1 MGTCPGVPWVGPAW
15 CGASRGCFGDVVV
28 VYVPQWPNTCDTCS
42 YRCIPT
48 NTCDTCS
55 YIIHTYGYLLVPSHT
70 RLQYTDRAQHTD
82 KILTYSYIYMQIVV
96 NSYSEVSVP
105 KIDAYTYTYIQYLHI
120 PTMQIPTNTYV
131 DRYWIC
137 MYVQVWRRYHV
148 GILALFWKYWYVL

>member
-15 CGASRGCFGDVVV
+15 CGASRECFGDVVV
-28 VYVPQWPNTCDTCS
+28 VYVPQWPNTCDTCT

-70 RLQYTDRAQHTD
+70 RLRYTDRAQHTD
-82 KILTYSYIYMQIVV
+82 KIHTYSYIYMQIVV

-137 MYVQVWRRYHV
+137 MYVQVWRRYLV
-148 GILALFWKYWYVL
+148 GILALFQRYW

>member
-1 MGTCPGVPWVGPAW
+1 MGPAW

-28 VYVPQWPNTCDTCS
+28 VYVPQWPNTCDTCT

-70 RLQYTDRAQHTD
+70 RLRYTDRAQHTD
-82 KILTYSYIYMQIVV
+82 KIHTYSYIYMQIVV

-131 DRYWIC
+131 DGWPRTPLGRQIHRTTNGLQMDYKWTTYIED
-137 MYVQVWRRYHV
+137 
-148 GILALFWKYWYVL
+148 AT